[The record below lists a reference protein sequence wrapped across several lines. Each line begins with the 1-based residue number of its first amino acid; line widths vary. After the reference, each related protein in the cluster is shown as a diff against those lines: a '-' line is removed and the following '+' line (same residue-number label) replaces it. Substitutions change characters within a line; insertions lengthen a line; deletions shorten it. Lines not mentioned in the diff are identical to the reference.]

1 MQKFILENLDC
12 NSCANKLEK
21 SLQSMPCVESAN
33 INFSTNTLYI
43 KTSDIEAIKAQIA
56 KIEPDIIVRSTH
68 ENTHNVSYK
77 KELSLLL
84 ALLFGFAV
92 CMLCLHYT
100 PLESNSFI
108 KSFNMILGVSYAVLL
123 HYTESL
129 SFLHGVFSAITPF
142 QILIYIILLLLYII
156 AGLPIFRA
164 VWRNM
169 KNKVFFDENT
179 LMFIATIA
187 AFCIGEISESVA
199 VMLFFRIGEF
209 LESLALKRSKKSL
222 YDLLDITP
230 EIAHLQIKQA
240 DSNSMDSS
248 ETIWQDTHPEL
259 LKVDDII
266 LVKVG
271 EKVPVDGII
280 MQGESSLNMQAISG
294 ESKPIDVAGGD
305 EVLAGAIN
313 MQSVLTIKVS
323 KPFSHSQVAKIKA
336 MIEDSSNTKAK
347 SEQIITQFA
356 KIYTPIVFFIAL
368 GIAFIPPLFDG
379 EWHEWI
385 YRSLVVLMVSCPC
398 ALMLSVPLGYFGAL
412 GIASRKGIL
421 IKGSTHFSNLA
432 KLQQVV
438 FDKTGTLTQGVFQI
452 ESINPLTD
460 ISKESLLEIAQR
472 AQRFSNHPIAK
483 AIMQDSKNMRDSKN
497 THICGIESFEEIGGK
512 GVYAKCCGDRILV
525 GNESLM
531 KDKGIDISPF
541 YIHKDT
547 QDRGF
552 SIIHIAKNGIYQGYI
567 MLGDILKEDSKEC
580 MQALRNLGVN
590 PLAILSGDN
599 EKSVAHIAR
608 MLDIQSYYAGLLPT
622 QKAEKLQ
629 ELMGLDSISH
639 CEASVSVKNNE
650 KLESNACHAKALAGV
665 SNMESQ
671 QDKNLDS
678 NNKDFSPTAQ
688 NDTKME
694 STTCHVERSET
705 SKSLESNLESKQ
717 DISLNAQ
724 YDKVLDSSKS
734 VDKNAAEVS
743 LSDFSKETSFC
754 SFQGGGEGSYL
765 VGNDQADTAEST
777 KSTTCAKHQSKP
789 AKETKHKITA
799 FIGDGIN
806 DSIVLKQADI
816 GISIGTKDSHSDIS
830 KESADIILTNP
841 SPMGIVHAIK
851 IARKIQTLTWQNITF
866 ALGTKLILVLLGIA
880 GIANM
885 WLAVFGDVGVA
896 LLALL
901 NALRVVRV

>member
-68 ENTHNVSYK
+68 ESTHNVSYK

-100 PLESNSFI
+100 PLESSSFI
-108 KSFNMILGVSYAVLL
+108 KSFNMILSVSYAVLL

-129 SFLHGVFSAITPF
+129 SFLHSVFSAITPF

-164 VWRNM
+164 VWRNV

-271 EKVPVDGII
+271 EKIPVDGII

-294 ESKPIDVAGGD
+294 ESKPIDVASGD

-347 SEQIITQFA
+347 SEQIITKFA

-398 ALMLSVPLGYFGAL
+398 ALVLSVPLGYFGAL

-460 ISKESLLEIAQR
+460 ISKENLLEIAQR

-483 AIMQDSKNMRDSKN
+483 AIMQDSKN
-497 THICGIESFEEIGGK
+497 THICEIESFEEIGGK

-525 GNESLM
+525 GNEALM

-541 YIHKDT
+541 YTHKDT
-547 QDRGF
+547 QDSGF

-567 MLGDILKEDSKEC
+567 ILGDILKEDSKEC
-580 MQALRNLGVN
+580 MQALRDLGVN

-608 MLDIQSYYAGLLPT
+608 MLNIQSYYAGLLPT

-629 ELMGLDSISH
+629 ELMGLDSISYK
-639 CEASVSVKNNE
+639 CEVGVSMKNKE
-650 KLESNACHAKALAGV
+650 KLESNTYHAKVLTEV
-665 SNMESQ
+665 CSVESQ
-671 QDKNLDS
+671 HDK
-678 NNKDFSPTAQ
+678 
-688 NDTKME
+688 
-694 STTCHVERSET
+694 
-705 SKSLESNLESKQ
+705 
-717 DISLNAQ
+717 I
-724 YDKVLDSSKS
+724 LDSSK
-734 VDKNAAEVS
+734 N
-743 LSDFSKETSFC
+743 
-754 SFQGGGEGSYL
+754 
-765 VGNDQADTAEST
+765 T
-777 KSTTCAKHQSKP
+777 KP
-789 AKETKHKITA
+789 HKITS
-799 FIGDGIN
+799 FVGDGIN

-851 IARKIQTLTWQNITF
+851 IARKIQALTWQNITF

>member
-100 PLESNSFI
+100 PLESSSFI
-108 KSFNMILGVSYAVLL
+108 KSFNMIFSVSYAVLL
-123 HYTESL
+123 HYMESL
-129 SFLHGVFSAITPF
+129 SFLHSVFSAVTPF

-156 AGLPIFRA
+156 AGLPIFKA
-164 VWRNM
+164 VWRNV

-294 ESKPIDVAGGD
+294 ESKPIDVASGD

-398 ALMLSVPLGYFGAL
+398 ALVLSVPLGYFGAL

-483 AIMQDSKNMRDSKN
+483 AIMQDSKN
-497 THICGIESFEEIGGK
+497 THICEIESFEEIGGK

-525 GNESLM
+525 GNEALM

-541 YIHKDT
+541 YTHKDT
-547 QDRGF
+547 QDSGF
-552 SIIHIAKNGIYQGYI
+552 SIIHIAKNEIYQGYI
-567 MLGDILKEDSKEC
+567 TLGDILKEDSKEC

-608 MLDIQSYYAGLLPT
+608 MLNIQSYYAGLLPT

-629 ELMGLDSISH
+629 ELMGLDSISYK
-639 CEASVSVKNNE
+639 CEVGVSMKNKE
-650 KLESNACHAKALAGV
+650 KLESSACHAKVLAEV
-665 SNMESQ
+665 SSMESQ
-671 QDKNLDS
+671 QDKILDS
-678 NNKDFSPTAQ
+678 NNKDFSLTAQ

-705 SKSLESNLESKQ
+705 SKRLESNLESKH

-724 YDKVLDSSKS
+724 YNKILDSIKMHPKPCTHPDSAEILDSSK
-734 VDKNAAEVS
+734 N
-743 LSDFSKETSFC
+743 T
-754 SFQGGGEGSYL
+754 
-765 VGNDQADTAEST
+765 
-777 KSTTCAKHQSKP
+777 
-789 AKETKHKITA
+789 TKHKITA

-851 IARKIQTLTWQNITF
+851 IARKIQALTWQNIAF

>member
-68 ENTHNVSYK
+68 ESTHNVSYK

-100 PLESNSFI
+100 PLESSSFI
-108 KSFNMILGVSYAVLL
+108 KSFNMILSVSYAVLL

-129 SFLHGVFSAITPF
+129 SFLHSVFSAITPF

-164 VWRNM
+164 VWRNV

-271 EKVPVDGII
+271 EKIPVDGII

-294 ESKPIDVAGGD
+294 ESKPIDVASGD

-347 SEQIITQFA
+347 SEQIITKFA

-398 ALMLSVPLGYFGAL
+398 ALVLSVPLGYFGAL

-460 ISKESLLEIAQR
+460 ISKENLLEIAQR

-483 AIMQDSKNMRDSKN
+483 AIMQDSKN
-497 THICGIESFEEIGGK
+497 THICEIESFEEIGGK

-525 GNESLM
+525 GNEALM

-541 YIHKDT
+541 YTHKDT
-547 QDRGF
+547 QDSGF

-567 MLGDILKEDSKEC
+567 ILGDILKEDSKEC
-580 MQALRNLGVN
+580 MQALRDLGVN

-608 MLDIQSYYAGLLPT
+608 MLNIQSYYAGLLPT

-629 ELMGLDSISH
+629 ELMGLDSISYK
-639 CEASVSVKNNE
+639 CEVGVSMKNKE
-650 KLESNACHAKALAGV
+650 KLESNTYHAKVLTEV
-665 SNMESQ
+665 CSVESQ
-671 QDKNLDS
+671 HYK
-678 NNKDFSPTAQ
+678 
-688 NDTKME
+688 
-694 STTCHVERSET
+694 
-705 SKSLESNLESKQ
+705 
-717 DISLNAQ
+717 I
-724 YDKVLDSSKS
+724 LDSSK
-734 VDKNAAEVS
+734 N
-743 LSDFSKETSFC
+743 
-754 SFQGGGEGSYL
+754 
-765 VGNDQADTAEST
+765 T
-777 KSTTCAKHQSKP
+777 KP
-789 AKETKHKITA
+789 HKITS
-799 FIGDGIN
+799 FVGDGIN

-851 IARKIQTLTWQNITF
+851 IARKIQALTWQNITF

>member
-12 NSCANKLEK
+12 NSCANKLEN
-21 SLQSMPCVESAN
+21 SLQSMSCVESAN
-33 INFSTNTLYI
+33 INFSTNTLYV
-43 KTSDIEAIKAQIA
+43 KTNDIEAIKAQIA

-68 ENTHNVSYK
+68 ENIHNASYK

-84 ALLFGFAV
+84 ALLFGFFA

-100 PLESNSFI
+100 PLESSSFVS
-108 KSFNMILGVSYAVLL
+108 SFNIVFSVSYAVLL
-123 HYTESL
+123 SYIESL
-129 SFLHGVFSAITPF
+129 SFLHSFFSAITPF
-142 QILIYIILLLLYII
+142 KILIYIILLLLYII

-164 VWRNM
+164 VWRNV

-240 DSNSMDSS
+240 DSN
-248 ETIWQDTHPEL
+248 EVIWQDTHPEL
-259 LKVDDII
+259 LKIDDII

-271 EKVPVDGII
+271 EKIPVDGTII
-280 MQGESSLNMQAISG
+280 QGKSALNMQVLSG

-398 ALMLSVPLGYFGAL
+398 ALVLSVPLGYFGAL

-483 AIMQDSKNMRDSKN
+483 AIMQDSKNM
-497 THICGIESFEEIGGK
+497 HICEIESFEEIGGK
-512 GVYAKCCGDRILV
+512 GVYAKCCDDEILV
-525 GNESLM
+525 GNEALM
-531 KDKGIDISPF
+531 KDKGIDISPL
-541 YIHKDT
+541 YTHKDT
-547 QDRGF
+547 QDSGF

-580 MQALRNLGVN
+580 MQVLRNLGVN

-608 MLDIQSYYAGLLPT
+608 MLNIQNYYAGLLPT

-650 KLESNACHAKALAGV
+650 KLESN
-665 SNMESQ
+665 
-671 QDKNLDS
+671 
-678 NNKDFSPTAQ
+678 NNT
-688 NDTKME
+688 N
-694 STTCHVERSET
+694 
-705 SKSLESNLESKQ
+705 
-717 DISLNAQ
+717 
-724 YDKVLDSSKS
+724 
-734 VDKNAAEVS
+734 
-743 LSDFSKETSFC
+743 
-754 SFQGGGEGSYL
+754 
-765 VGNDQADTAEST
+765 
-777 KSTTCAKHQSKP
+777 
-789 AKETKHKITA
+789 HKITA
-799 FIGDGIN
+799 FVGDGIN

-816 GISIGTKDSHSDIS
+816 GISIGTKDSHSDMS

-851 IARKIQTLTWQNITF
+851 IARKIQALTWQNITF

>member
-33 INFSTNTLYI
+33 INFNTNTLYI

-100 PLESNSFI
+100 PLESSSFI

-123 HYTESL
+123 HYMESL
-129 SFLHGVFSAITPF
+129 SFLHGVFSAVTPF

-164 VWRNM
+164 VWRNV

-240 DSNSMDSS
+240 DSNSIDSS
-248 ETIWQDTHPEL
+248 KTIWQDTHPEL

-398 ALMLSVPLGYFGAL
+398 ALVLSVPLGYFGAL

-460 ISKESLLEIAQR
+460 ISKENLLEIAQR

-497 THICGIESFEEIGGK
+497 THICEIESFEEIGGK

-525 GNESLM
+525 GNEALM

-541 YIHKDT
+541 YTHKDT
-547 QDRGF
+547 QDSGF
-552 SIIHIAKNGIYQGYI
+552 SIIHIAKNEIYLGYI
-567 MLGDILKEDSKEC
+567 TLGDILKEDSKEC
-580 MQALRNLGVN
+580 MQVLRNLGVN

-608 MLDIQSYYAGLLPT
+608 MLNIQSYYAGLLPT

-650 KLESNACHAKALAGV
+650 KLESNACHAKVLAEV

-671 QDKNLDS
+671 QDKILDS
-678 NNKDFSPTAQ
+678 NKN
-688 NDTKME
+688 TK
-694 STTCHVERSET
+694 
-705 SKSLESNLESKQ
+705 
-717 DISLNAQ
+717 
-724 YDKVLDSSKS
+724 
-734 VDKNAAEVS
+734 
-743 LSDFSKETSFC
+743 
-754 SFQGGGEGSYL
+754 
-765 VGNDQADTAEST
+765 
-777 KSTTCAKHQSKP
+777 P
-789 AKETKHKITA
+789 HKITA

-806 DSIVLKQADI
+806 DSIVLKCADI
-816 GISIGTKDSHSDIS
+816 GISVGTKDSHSDIS

-851 IARKIQTLTWQNITF
+851 IARKIQTLTWQNIAF

>member
-43 KTSDIEAIKAQIA
+43 KTSNIEAIKAQIA

-100 PLESNSFI
+100 PLESSSFI

-123 HYTESL
+123 RYTESL
-129 SFLHGVFSAITPF
+129 SFLHSIFSAVTPF

-164 VWRNM
+164 VWRNV

-240 DSNSMDSS
+240 DSN
-248 ETIWQDTHPEL
+248 TIIWQDTHPEL

-280 MQGESSLNMQAISG
+280 MQGESSINMQAISG
-294 ESKPIDVAGGD
+294 ESKPIDVASGD

-398 ALMLSVPLGYFGAL
+398 ALVLSVPLGYFGAL
-412 GIASRKGIL
+412 GIASKKGIL

-460 ISKESLLEIAQR
+460 ISKENLLEIAQR

-497 THICGIESFEEIGGK
+497 THICEIESFEEIGGK

-525 GNESLM
+525 GNEALM

-541 YIHKDT
+541 YTHKDT
-547 QDRGF
+547 QDSGF
-552 SIIHIAKNGIYQGYI
+552 SIIHIAKNEIYLGYI
-567 MLGDILKEDSKEC
+567 TLGDILKEDSKEC

-608 MLDIQSYYAGLLPT
+608 MLNIQSYYAGLLPT

-650 KLESNACHAKALAGV
+650 RLESN
-665 SNMESQ
+665 
-671 QDKNLDS
+671 
-678 NNKDFSPTAQ
+678 NNT
-688 NDTKME
+688 N
-694 STTCHVERSET
+694 
-705 SKSLESNLESKQ
+705 
-717 DISLNAQ
+717 
-724 YDKVLDSSKS
+724 
-734 VDKNAAEVS
+734 
-743 LSDFSKETSFC
+743 
-754 SFQGGGEGSYL
+754 
-765 VGNDQADTAEST
+765 
-777 KSTTCAKHQSKP
+777 
-789 AKETKHKITA
+789 HKITA

-851 IARKIQTLTWQNITF
+851 IARKIQALTWQNIAF

>member
-100 PLESNSFI
+100 PLESSSFI

-123 HYTESL
+123 RYTESL
-129 SFLHGVFSAITPF
+129 SFLHSIFSAVTPF

-164 VWRNM
+164 VWRNV

-240 DSNSMDSS
+240 DSN
-248 ETIWQDTHPEL
+248 TIIWQDTHPEL

-271 EKVPVDGII
+271 EKIPVDGII

-294 ESKPIDVAGGD
+294 ESKPIDVASGD

-398 ALMLSVPLGYFGAL
+398 ALVLSVPLGYFGAL
-412 GIASRKGIL
+412 GIASKKGIL

-460 ISKESLLEIAQR
+460 ISKENLLEIAQR

-483 AIMQDSKNMRDSKN
+483 AIMQDSKNMKDSKN
-497 THICGIESFEEIGGK
+497 THICEIESFEEIGGK

-525 GNESLM
+525 GNEALM

-541 YIHKDT
+541 YTHKDT
-547 QDRGF
+547 QDSGF

-567 MLGDILKEDSKEC
+567 MLGDILKEESKEC
-580 MQALRNLGVN
+580 VQILRNLGVN

-608 MLDIQSYYAGLLPT
+608 MLNIQSYYAGLLPT

-639 CEASVSVKNNE
+639 CEASVSMKNNE
-650 KLESNACHAKALAGV
+650 KLESNACHAKVLAEV
-665 SNMESQ
+665 SSIESQ
-671 QDKNLDS
+671 HDKILDS
-678 NNKDFSPTAQ
+678 NKN
-688 NDTKME
+688 TK
-694 STTCHVERSET
+694 
-705 SKSLESNLESKQ
+705 
-717 DISLNAQ
+717 
-724 YDKVLDSSKS
+724 
-734 VDKNAAEVS
+734 
-743 LSDFSKETSFC
+743 
-754 SFQGGGEGSYL
+754 
-765 VGNDQADTAEST
+765 
-777 KSTTCAKHQSKP
+777 P
-789 AKETKHKITA
+789 HKITA

-851 IARKIQTLTWQNITF
+851 IARKIQALTWQNIAF

>member
-33 INFSTNTLYI
+33 INFSTNTLYV
-43 KTSDIEAIKAQIA
+43 KTSDIDAIKAQIA

-68 ENTHNVSYK
+68 ENRHNVSYK

-92 CMLCLHYT
+92 CMLCLCYT
-100 PLESNSFI
+100 PLATSSFVN
-108 KSFNMILGVSYAVLL
+108 SFNMVFSVSYVVLL
-123 HYTESL
+123 RYMESL
-129 SFLHGVFSAITPF
+129 SFLHSVFSAITPF

-164 VWRNM
+164 VWRNA

-240 DSNSMDSS
+240 DSNSIDSN

-271 EKVPVDGII
+271 EKVPIDGII
-280 MQGESSLNMQAISG
+280 IHGKSALNMQALSG
-294 ESKPIDVAGGD
+294 ESKPIDVASGD

-356 KIYTPIVFFIAL
+356 KIYTPIVFFMAL
-368 GIAFIPPLFDG
+368 GIACIPPLFDG

-398 ALMLSVPLGYFGAL
+398 ALVLSVPLGYFGAL
-412 GIASRKGIL
+412 GIASKKGIL
-421 IKGSTHFSNLA
+421 IKGAKHFSNLS

-460 ISKESLLEIAQR
+460 ISKENLLEIAQR

-483 AIMQDSKNMRDSKN
+483 AIMKDSRN
-497 THICGIESFEEIGGK
+497 THICEIESFEEIGGK

-525 GNESLM
+525 GNEALM
-531 KDKGIDISPF
+531 SDKGIDISPF
-541 YIHKDT
+541 YTHKEVIES
-547 QDRGF
+547 GL
-552 SIIHIAKNGIYQGYI
+552 SIIHIAKNEIYLGYI
-567 MLGDILKEDSKEC
+567 TLGDILKEESKEC
-580 MQALRNLGVN
+580 MQVLRNLGVN

-599 EKSVAHIAR
+599 EKSVAHIAKI
-608 MLDIQSYYAGLLPT
+608 LHIQNYYARLLPT

-629 ELMGLDSISH
+629 ELMGLDSISYK
-639 CEASVSVKNNE
+639 CEVGVSMKSNE
-650 KLESNACHAKALAGV
+650 KPESNACHTKALAEV
-665 SNMESQ
+665 SNIESQ
-671 QDKNLDS
+671 QDI
-678 NNKDFSPTAQ
+678 
-688 NDTKME
+688 
-694 STTCHVERSET
+694 STLSQHD
-705 SKSLESNLESKQ
+705 KILESSK
-717 DISLNAQ
+717 N
-724 YDKVLDSSKS
+724 
-734 VDKNAAEVS
+734 
-743 LSDFSKETSFC
+743 
-754 SFQGGGEGSYL
+754 
-765 VGNDQADTAEST
+765 
-777 KSTTCAKHQSKP
+777 TTN
-789 AKETKHKITA
+789 HKITA
-799 FIGDGIN
+799 FVGDGIN

-851 IARKIQTLTWQNITF
+851 IARKIQSLTWQNIAF
-866 ALGTKLILVLLGIA
+866 ALGTKLFLVLLGIA

>member
-230 EIAHLQIKQA
+230 EIAHLQIKQV

-271 EKVPVDGII
+271 EKIPVDGII

-294 ESKPIDVAGGD
+294 ESKPIDVASGD

-398 ALMLSVPLGYFGAL
+398 ALVLSVPLGYFGAL
-412 GIASRKGIL
+412 GIASKKGIL

-460 ISKESLLEIAQR
+460 ISKENLLEIAQR

-497 THICGIESFEEIGGK
+497 THICEIESFEEIGGK

-525 GNESLM
+525 GNEALM

-541 YIHKDT
+541 YTHKDT
-547 QDRGF
+547 QDSGF

-567 MLGDILKEDSKEC
+567 TLGDILKEESKEC
-580 MQALRNLGVN
+580 MQVLRNLGVN